1 MINFLLKIF
10 VGIKLFLTHPLVC
23 FGLAEKPKMNKL
35 EEKIINSLILHLNE
49 DVRESL
55 KQQLNEINFIERVFS
70 PKTIVSFNKI
80 SGFVYSSERS
90 VKIFDECDECILA
103 KVDFSFNKSRIR
115 AIFYIVRGNFFSIEF
130 TQNIEIFK
138 DEDVVIDS
146 VIVTNI

>member
-1 MINFLLKIF
+1 M
-10 VGIKLFLTHPLVC
+10 
-23 FGLAEKPKMNKL
+23 
-35 EEKIINSLILHLNE
+35 
-49 DVRESL
+49 
-55 KQQLNEINFIERVFS
+55 FS

-80 SGFVYSSERS
+80 SGFVYSSERG

-115 AIFYIVRGNFFSIEF
+115 AILYIVRGNFFSIEF